1 MVRSQQGAAEHGAT
15 IPAEEKPDEAPRERR
30 SKARPRILSSV
41 PLALVALALLGS
53 VAIPARQTLR
63 ITRLLRETI
72 QGLAPARLLV
82 EQLQSGLAKELVLLQ
97 SYAISGDYGLL
108 GEYRATAATDERRV
122 VALHELAD
130 RSRAF
135 SPDAARALE
144 LHVSEWHRFT
154 NALVA
159 DSDSVTRS
167 TFAAAL
173 ERGEQRY
180 DSSMS
185 VIATLATDLAAR
197 SSARDARVDSLEH
210 LSIASNAGLVLAA
223 MVAMSGVL
231 ILTLRE
237 RELTA
242 GLQRALRG
250 ARWRARREA
259 ALREAAE
266 ALAGAYSIDE
276 VTRRIAHAALE
287 AMRGR
292 GAFVTQIS
300 GHADE
305 QSEVVVKAVMG
316 EGVLPVDAR
325 RAFTG
330 SYTELVTRSG
340 GPLLVDDLVA
350 LEPGGSFGG
359 VPYPGGSAIVLPLS
373 DGGRPLGA
381 LFVLGAAG
389 RPFHPRS
396 EARAEVFAHLATLAY
411 EKVRLLEE
419 AHEGRRALESVI
431 QSRSRLMRGFSHDV
445 KNPIGAADG
454 FAELLT
460 MGVYGDLTPP
470 QQASVERMRR
480 SIKTALSLIDD
491 LHELARAETGMVT
504 LTSEPVDLAELAR
517 GLAEEYH
524 AAAAASGLAISVEA
538 ESDDAVVETDRARVR
553 QIAANLLSNAIK
565 YTDRGSVELRVRC
578 QSAASIGDGHGWAV
592 LEIADSGIGIA
603 ADKQEYIFEEF
614 SRLNGGDRPGAG
626 LGLAVSTLL
635 AQALG
640 GRISVQSEVGVG
652 STFALW
658 LPFISARP

>member
-1 MVRSQQGAAEHGAT
+1 VVRSQQGAAEHGAT

-242 GLQRALRG
+242 GL
-250 ARWRARREA
+250 
-259 ALREAAE
+259 
-266 ALAGAYSIDE
+266 
-276 VTRRIAHAALE
+276 
-287 AMRGR
+287 
-292 GAFVTQIS
+292 
-300 GHADE
+300 
-305 QSEVVVKAVMG
+305 
-316 EGVLPVDAR
+316 
-325 RAFTG
+325 
-330 SYTELVTRSG
+330 
-340 GPLLVDDLVA
+340 
-350 LEPGGSFGG
+350 
-359 VPYPGGSAIVLPLS
+359 
-373 DGGRPLGA
+373 
-381 LFVLGAAG
+381 
-389 RPFHPRS
+389 
-396 EARAEVFAHLATLAY
+396 
-411 EKVRLLEE
+411 
-419 AHEGRRALESVI
+419 
-431 QSRSRLMRGFSHDV
+431 
-445 KNPIGAADG
+445 
-454 FAELLT
+454 
-460 MGVYGDLTPP
+460 
-470 QQASVERMRR
+470 
-480 SIKTALSLIDD
+480 
-491 LHELARAETGMVT
+491 
-504 LTSEPVDLAELAR
+504 
-517 GLAEEYH
+517 
-524 AAAAASGLAISVEA
+524 
-538 ESDDAVVETDRARVR
+538 
-553 QIAANLLSNAIK
+553 
-565 YTDRGSVELRVRC
+565 
-578 QSAASIGDGHGWAV
+578 
-592 LEIADSGIGIA
+592 
-603 ADKQEYIFEEF
+603 
-614 SRLNGGDRPGAG
+614 
-626 LGLAVSTLL
+626 
-635 AQALG
+635 
-640 GRISVQSEVGVG
+640 
-652 STFALW
+652 
-658 LPFISARP
+658 